1 VNITT
6 FFKNYI
12 TLLLKYNYNFQPEY
26 CTCKCKNPNGY
37 PGIYDIIADM
47 KSDSHSEI
55 NFSNELRLSRTVFL
69 LTGFI
74 MLISIKGLGQDSDC
88 KNPATVTLSSSS
100 GSTCGTT
107 PVTISG
113 NTFGGSATRV
123 YLTENGSGSVS
134 PSSTSQSPFSFTY
147 TPRNNDIG
155 KTVVI
160 TVTTNDP
167 SGPCNAVKATYT
179 LSVNAWPAVPN
190 IGTVTQPTCL
200 TPTGS
205 VVLSGLPASGT
216 WTINP
221 GALQGTG
228 TSTTVSGLTA
238 GTYRFSVTS
247 AGGCTSQLSANVVIN
262 APPASPA
269 SPAQTVDCSQG
280 YGKAIVTVTAPTG
293 SGLTYRLDG
302 GTYQSS
308 ASFVNVAD
316 GSHTITVRNSSG
328 CTTTGVSFSVSC
340 GCQDPPVANA
350 GPGGYECDMD
360 FIFNASPT
368 KGTGTWTKV
377 SGPGNTL
384 FSPDNHQ
391 PNARVTVNQAGSY
404 DFAWTEVHN
413 NCTSTDIVRV
423 IFRDPPSIDAGT
435 YPAIC
440 RGDDIQLN
448 AKGTGIF
455 SWSPVALISNPY
467 VSNPVVTAT
476 MTTTFT
482 VTLTDQYGCQNTTD
496 IKIEVRENPVANAG
510 ADQVLAGQ
518 FTTNMD
524 AELAHY
530 YETGS
535 WSLISGTGEIL
546 NPAWPATFISGLS
559 PGINKFLWSVSN
571 GVCPPSFDTVNITV
585 QEYIIPTL
593 ITPNM
598 DGRNDY
604 FVIKGLSAQDRTELV
619 VFDRRGVLVYK
630 NSDYDNSWDGV
641 DINNKPL
648 HDDTYFY
655 VLKTENGKSI
665 KGFIVIRR

>member
-1 VNITT
+1 
-6 FFKNYI
+6 
-12 TLLLKYNYNFQPEY
+12 
-26 CTCKCKNPNGY
+26 
-37 PGIYDIIADM
+37 M
-47 KSDSHSEI
+47 KSESHSEI
-55 NFSNELRLSRTVFL
+55 NYTDELRLVRTVFL
-69 LTGFI
+69 LAGFI
-74 MLISIKGLGQDSDC
+74 MLISIKGLGQDSGC
-88 KNPATVTLSSSS
+88 VNPATVTLSSSS

-107 PVTISG
+107 SVTISG

-123 YLTENGSGSVS
+123 YFTENGRGSVS

-160 TVTTNDP
+160 TVTTNNP
-167 SGPCNAVKATYT
+167 SGPCDAVKATYT
-179 LSVNAWPAVPN
+179 LRVNAIPTAPT

-205 VVLSGLPASGT
+205 VVLSGLPASGS

-221 GALQGTG
+221 GAIQGTG

-238 GTYRFSVTS
+238 GTYRFSVAS
-247 AGGCTSQLSANVVIN
+247 AAGCTSQLSANVVIN
-262 APPASPA
+262 GPPASPA
-269 SPAQTVDCSQG
+269 SPVQTVDCSQG

-350 GPGGYECDMD
+350 GSGGYECDMD

-368 KGTGTWTKV
+368 KGTGTWTKI
-377 SGPGNTL
+377 SGPGNAV

-391 PNARVTVNQAGSY
+391 PNAGVTVDQAGSY
-404 DFAWTEVHN
+404 DFSWTEAQN

-423 IFRDPPSIDAGT
+423 IFRELPSLDAGT

-440 RGDDIQLN
+440 RGDYVQFN

-455 SWSPVALISNPY
+455 SWSPVTLVSNPY
-467 VSNPVVTAT
+467 VSNPVAT
-476 MTTTFT
+476 LTTKTTFT
-482 VTLTDQYGCQNTTD
+482 VTLTDQFGCQNSVD
-496 IKIEVRENPVANAG
+496 VEVEVREKPVANPG
-510 ADQVLAGQ
+510 ADQVLEGQ
-518 FTTNMD
+518 FSTTMN
-524 AELAHY
+524 AELAHD

-535 WSLISGTGEIL
+535 WSLISGTGEIFD
-546 NPAWPATFISGLS
+546 TTYSKTSISGLS

-571 GVCPPSFDTVNITV
+571 GVCPPSFNAVTITV
-585 QEYIIPTL
+585 HDFIIPTL

-619 VFDRRGVLVYK
+619 VFDRRGVIVYT
-630 NSDYDNSWDGV
+630 NLDYDNNWDGV
-641 DINNKPL
+641 DFNNKPL